1 MLRLTRAGEY
11 AIRGMCYLAQQPTD
25 KLTLIGDIAK
35 EQGCSASFLAK
46 IFQSLS
52 KAGLIDS
59 QRGVSG
65 GVSLACVPEEIN
77 LKQIIEA
84 YRGQSEAEAA
94 FKDLKNPYHLAV
106 RPVFHWTDQKLR
118 VHAFCCVLG
127 YLLAR
132 LTELLARR
140 ESGWRGS
147 LPALLD
153 QLARIRQV
161 TVLEKPKGRGRP
173 RVRTQLERLDSEQK
187 SLARVFDITA

>member
-84 YRGQSEAEAA
+84 VEGAIALNLCLLPQGRCEYAAQCRMADIWQEAQTR
-94 FKDLKNPYHLAV
+94 F
-106 RPVFHWTDQKLR
+106 
-118 VHAFCCVLG
+118 
-127 YLLAR
+127 
-132 LTELLARR
+132 
-140 ESGWRGS
+140 
-147 LPALLD
+147 LD
-153 QLARIRQV
+153 
-161 TVLEKPKGRGRP
+161 VLERATLRNLQEAYVFGPGW
-173 RVRTQLERLDSEQK
+173 LEDSNEDPNENSDENPNEHSDEGPAQK
-187 SLARVFDITA
+187 QGENQEV